1 MSRTKEDWFDQ
12 ISDHVEAFK
21 KRGGVVYEAEIGETV
36 YNPLKQRA
44 FVINNDKHK
53 IKQGWKEGK
62 TNTGHVVAK
71 ISDPVFYE
79 EVK

>member
-1 MSRTKEDWFDQ
+1 MIKGKGYHTMTDSNARKKEAWFADIPGQ
-12 ISDHVEAFK
+12 VAAFK
-21 KRGGVVYEAEIGETV
+21 KRGGVVYEAQIGETV

-62 TNTGHVVAK
+62 TK
-71 ISDPVFYE
+71 
-79 EVK
+79 